1 MSWNHG
7 LLLYDVADEPIGN
20 WRENLGTR
28 GTYDLWELVIDSRR
42 VELILIESLEGDG
55 EGLECPCEACEKE
68 RKQGGHNDEDQLSE
82 ATLVTADDVEL
93 ICEAGCYNYV
103 LAHAKNFMKKY
114 PDGYSNNH
122 DETI

>member
-1 MSWNHG
+1 MSLNHG

-55 EGLECPCEACEKE
+55 EGLECPCEACEKKRE
-68 RKQGGHNDEDQLSE
+68 QNGYNDEEQLSE
-82 ATLVTADDVEL
+82 ATIVTVDDVDL
-93 ICEAGCYNYV
+93 ICEAGCYDYV
-103 LAHAKNFMKKY
+103 LAQAKKFMKEY
-114 PDGYSNNH
+114 PEGYSNNH

>member
-1 MSWNHG
+1 MSLNHG

-28 GTYDLWELVIDSRR
+28 GLYDMWELVIDSRR
-42 VELILIESLEGDG
+42 VELILIECLEGDG

-68 RKQGGHNDEDQLSE
+68 RKQEGYNDGDQLSE
-82 ATLVTADDVEL
+82 ATIVTSDDAEP
-93 ICEAGCYNYV
+93 ICDAGCYDYV
-103 LAHAKNFMKKY
+103 LAEAKKFMKEH
-114 PDGYSNNH
+114 PAGYSSNH